1 MFVALAVPLIIYT
14 SLECGLKPL
23 RLQICGG
30 RDMNGLTVSD
40 MDNPVILRQKGIK
53 ALAEALGPIGM
64 ARFFQQYG
72 LGAGDYTAERETL
85 LAGITMEDFE
95 RWQKERKDRP

>member
-1 MFVALAVPLIIYT
+1 
-14 SLECGLKPL
+14 
-23 RLQICGG
+23 
-30 RDMNGLTVSD
+30 MNGFTVSD
-40 MDNPVILRQKGIK
+40 MDNPVILRQRGIK

-72 LGAGDYTAERETL
+72 LGVGDYTAEREAL

-95 RWQKERKDRP
+95 RWQEEKKTRP

>member
-1 MFVALAVPLIIYT
+1 MSAL
-14 SLECGLKPL
+14 S
-23 RLQICGG
+23 
-30 RDMNGLTVSD
+30 VSD
-40 MDNPVILRQKGIK
+40 IDSPAILRQKGIK

-72 LGAGDYTAERETL
+72 LGVGDYTAEREAL

-95 RWQKERKDRP
+95 RWQKDKKDRF

>member
-1 MFVALAVPLIIYT
+1 M
-14 SLECGLKPL
+14 S
-23 RLQICGG
+23 
-30 RDMNGLTVSD
+30 GLTVSD
-40 MDNPVILRQKGIK
+40 IDNPVILRQKGLK

-95 RWQKERKDRP
+95 LWRKEKKDHP